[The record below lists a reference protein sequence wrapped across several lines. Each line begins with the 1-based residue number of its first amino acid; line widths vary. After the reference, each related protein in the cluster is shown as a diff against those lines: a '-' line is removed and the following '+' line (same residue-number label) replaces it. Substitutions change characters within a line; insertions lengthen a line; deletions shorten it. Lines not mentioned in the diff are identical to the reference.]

1 MGKVYTLSEAV
12 AKFVN
17 DGDSIAIGGFTTNRK
32 PFAAVHE
39 ILRQGKKDF
48 ILNAGANG
56 GDADLLIGC
65 GRVKAYINCYTANSG
80 YTNVS
85 RRFRAAIENG
95 DILFE
100 DYSQDAVMLMFHAA
114 ALGFPYVPSRLMMGT
129 GLADKWG
136 ISKEI
141 RKTIDK
147 LPDEKFVI
155 EQNPMKPEEKLLLL
169 PVPEIDV
176 AVIHVQMASPDG
188 TCRILGDEFQDT
200 DIAGAAKKVIV
211 TCEELVS
218 DEYIRRDPNAN
229 TIPGFCVDAVVHTP
243 HGAHPSQCYDYYDY
257 DSKYYKEYDVAS
269 KTQEAFDAF
278 CQEWVFSTPTH
289 EDYLN
294 KVGGARLANLKVV
307 PGLGYHVD
315 MTAQAKEEKK

>member
-12 AKFVN
+12 SKFVK

-32 PFAAVHE
+32 PFAAIHE
-39 ILRQGKKDF
+39 ILRQGMKDF
-48 ILNAGANG
+48 ILQGAAHG
-56 GDADLLIGC
+56 GDADLFIGC

-85 RRFRAAIENG
+85 RRFRAAIEQG

-100 DYSQDAVMLMFHAA
+100 DYSQDAIMQMHHGA
-114 ALGFPYVPSRLMMGT
+114 ALGLPYVPSRLLMGT
-129 GLADKWG
+129 DIANQWG

-155 EQNPMKPEEKLLLL
+155 QQNPFNPEERLLLL
-169 PVPEIDV
+169 PVTEIDV
-176 AVIHVQMASPDG
+176 AVIHVQMASFDG
-188 TCRILGDEFQDT
+188 TCRILGDELH
-200 DIAGAAKKVIV
+200 DIDIVSAAKRVIV

-218 DEYIRRDPNAN
+218 DEYIRRDPNLN
-229 TIPGFCVDAVVHTP
+229 SIPGFCVDAVVHAP
-243 HGAHPSQCYDYYDY
+243 FGAHPSQCYDYYDY
-257 DSKYYKEYDVAS
+257 DSKYYRDYDVAS

-289 EDYLN
+289 EAYLN

-307 PGLGYHVD
+307 PGLGYHID
-315 MTAQAKEEKK
+315 MTAKAKEEQK